1 MSDRWVME
9 QERIEIEQLPKSE
22 SLFSIGNGYLGFR
35 GFLEERSVGYHPG
48 VFINGMYELED
59 ICYGE
64 SAYGFAKQN
73 QYMMDLPDAR
83 YVQILVDGDVVR
95 VDQGTVHS
103 HYRSLDMRSG
113 VIDRELDWESEDG
126 SRVLIR
132 FQTLVSYQF
141 THAVAL
147 KVDVTPIRCN
157 TIEIHSSIGMPKNRE
172 VDPEDPRVAAGGG
185 LKDLTDLACS
195 HEEDP
200 YHSIL
205 LRCRSHESAKELL
218 CASVHTQ
225 IVSSRVYRDEH
236 GSNPIP
242 YRLVVSGSDQLP
254 VSLTLLGLYFT
265 EPAGNGHILRRQF
278 DQYRDTVCGYTF
290 EQLVSFQ
297 KEHLKA
303 LYQRSSITL
312 PGRPEVEKI
321 LRFNMF
327 QLYQSCGTDGLTSL
341 AAKGLTGAGYEGHYF
356 WDTEIY
362 GLPCFIF
369 TDPKRARSLLEYRI
383 GKLSQARERARV
395 MNQKGVLFPWRTI
408 DGQEASAYFPAGT
421 AQYHINA
428 DIAYALILYLEA
440 TGDLSLLL
448 EGGATLLFETARF
461 WYDLGFF
468 NPREGGAFCIHEVT
482 GPDEYTALVD
492 NNLYTN
498 LMAAYNLRMAAS
510 WFERLQDEQPEYIRT
525 LASQL
530 SIEEQELQLWKRA
543 AELIHLPF
551 DPITGVNAQDDRF
564 FDRQRWDFSASEGR
578 HPLLLHYHP
587 LVIYR
592 YQVLKQAD
600 VVMAHVL
607 LPDAYP
613 WYQKR
618 RDFLYY
624 EELTTGDSS
633 LSACIQGIL
642 AVELGFEQLAEEYL
656 RTTTYIDVD
665 DVKKNAKD
673 GLHTAAMAGS
683 WLFFAYGLCG
693 MRLTEGR
700 LSFRPVTLPG
710 YREYSLRL
718 TLLGRRLELQV
729 TREVCTYTLLEGEPL
744 EVLHNCQKIELKK
757 SITVTNIYPFRAAL
771 FDLDGVITA
780 TDEYHY
786 QAWKALSNEQG
797 WHFSRT
803 INEQLRGVSRTRS
816 LQIIC
821 EHNGISLSEE
831 ELKELTDRKN
841 STYISLL
848 QNLTPEDLLPGTVD
862 LLVSLRKEGI
872 KTAIASASRNAAFIL
887 SRLGIEE
894 YIDVLVPAS
903 EVLVGKP
910 DPEVFVR
917 AADMLDI
924 PRQSCVGFEDA
935 PAGIEAIHAA
945 GMKCVGVSES
955 TAQLEC
961 DLHIAD
967 LSEVDYGRLRS
978 LFDGE

>member
-64 SAYGFAKQN
+64 SAYGFARQN

-83 YVQILVDGDVVR
+83 YVQILVDGETVR

-103 HYRSLDMRSG
+103 HARTLDMRNG

-157 TIEIHSSIGMPKNRE
+157 TIEIHSSIGMPKSRE
-172 VDPEDPRVAAGGG
+172 VDPDDPRVAAGGG
-185 LKDLTDLACS
+185 LKDLTDLRCTP
-195 HEEDP
+195 EEDP
-200 YHSIL
+200 FHSIL
-205 LRCRSHESAKELL
+205 LRCRSRVSARELL

-225 IVSSRVYRDEH
+225 IVSSKVYMDEH
-236 GSNPIP
+236 DRGPVP
-242 YRLVVSGSDQLP
+242 CRLIVSGSARMP
-254 VSLTLLGLYFT
+254 VSMTLLGLYFT
-265 EPAGNGHILRRQF
+265 ESSGNGQKLKQRF
-278 DQYRDTVCGYTF
+278 EQYRDTVSGYTF
-290 EQLVSFQ
+290 EQLAAFQ
-297 KEHLKA
+297 KEHLEA
-303 LYQRSSITL
+303 LYQRSSIIL

-383 GKLSQARERARV
+383 GKLPQARERARV

-428 DIAYALILYLEA
+428 DIAYALNLYLEA
-440 TGDLSLLL
+440 TGDLSLLK
-448 EGGATLLFETARF
+448 EGGASLLFETARF
-461 WYDLGFF
+461 WYDMGFF
-468 NPREGGAFCIHEVT
+468 DPRRGGAFCIHEVT

-498 LMAAYNLRMAAS
+498 LMAAHNLRMAAF
-510 WFERLQDEQPEYIRT
+510 WFERLQQEE
-525 LASQL
+525 SQYLEDLLSEL
-530 SIEEQELQLWKRA
+530 SIGQQEVLEWKRA
-543 AELIHLPF
+543 AEGVYLPF
-551 DPITGVNAQDDRF
+551 DQLTGVNAQDDRF
-564 FDRQRWDFSASEGR
+564 FDRQRWDFAASEGR

-693 MRLTEGR
+693 MRLTGGR

-710 YREYSLRL
+710 YREYSIRL
-718 TLLGRRLELQV
+718 SLFGRRLELQV
-729 TREVCTYTLLEGEPL
+729 TGATTTYTLLEGQPL
-744 EVLHNCQKIELKK
+744 ALIHNGQPVEVKD
-757 SITVTNIYPFRAAL
+757 SVTVTNHYPFRAAL

-786 QAWKALSNEQG
+786 QAWKVLSDEQG

-821 EHNGISLSEE
+821 EHNGVTLSEE
-831 ELKELTDRKN
+831 RIRELTDRKN
-841 STYISLL
+841 STYIALL
-848 QNLTPEDLLPGTVD
+848 QDLSPEDLLPGTVD
-862 LLVSLRKEGI
+862 LLISLKREGI
-872 KTAIASASRNAAFIL
+872 RTAVASASRNAAFIL

-967 LSEVDYGRLRS
+967 LSEVDHRMLSS